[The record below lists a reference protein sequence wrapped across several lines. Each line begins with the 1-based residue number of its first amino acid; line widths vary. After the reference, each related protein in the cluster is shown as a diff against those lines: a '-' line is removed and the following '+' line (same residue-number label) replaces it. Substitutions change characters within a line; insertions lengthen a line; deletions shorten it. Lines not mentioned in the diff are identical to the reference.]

1 MLTQAAVPCRVYG
14 TPSYEVQKLFSQ
26 FQGSQFIRT
35 DVDLK
40 PEGPF
45 HEWTLAASTTCQDA
59 DCKHLALKVIA
70 AKPTGLN
77 VPCQR
82 SSHMQLLVVISANA
96 CFSLRCHIGCD
107 RACLL

>member
-1 MLTQAAVPCRVYG
+1 MRRVYG

-26 FQGSQFIRT
+26 FQGGVFIRT

-45 HEWTLAASTTCQDA
+45 HEWTLAASTTCQDP

-70 AKPTGLN
+70 AKLTVIN
-77 VPCQR
+77 VLVRNSP
-82 SSHMQLLVVISANA
+82 HMQLLVVISATPISA
-96 CFSLRCHIGCD
+96 
-107 RACLL
+107 

>member
-1 MLTQAAVPCRVYG
+1 MWCRVYG

-26 FQGSQFIRT
+26 YQGRRFMRS

-59 DCKHLALKVIA
+59 SCHHLALKVCCVYQS
-70 AKPTGLN
+70 L
-77 VPCQR
+77 
-82 SSHMQLLVVISANA
+82 VISPSPHRSRQA
-96 CFSLRCHIGCD
+96 LP
-107 RACLL
+107 